1 MLRLNQVCRL
11 RSQCSLLLFNHF
23 HQIHIKT
30 RSVCQVLISSNIDL
44 QPADAALR
52 LKHWNLVNSNS
63 VNLNPTGNS
72 NKIRFPSTH
81 FSITCCQLTHTTA
94 DLNHF
99 LTMLLLL
106 IKALHRFCICRLSFC
121 STVQLYRCWCCFR
134 CCCCRLK
141 RQL

>member
-106 IKALHRFCICRLSFC
+106 FKFYTTFVSVVFPSVPPFSCIAVGVVS
-121 STVQLYRCWCCFR
+121 VVVAVV
-134 CCCCRLK
+134 
-141 RQL
+141 